1 MKVDRL
7 QIERVISNLVINALR
22 HTKQGEIRISAEHR
36 DSNVAISV
44 CDTGSGIPAEYLP
57 HIFDKFVQ
65 VPDAPTGGAG
75 LGLTISKSIVEAH
88 GGQISVQS
96 QVGRGTT
103 FTFTLPLA
111 TAAESVGKGH
121 ERKWVM
127 SKRILIIDDEEN
139 IRRVTRLT
147 LQAAGYEIGEAVDG
161 ERGLE
166 AFGNGSAWDAVLLDQ
181 RMPGMDGLETLRHI
195 KDRRADCTRH
205 HVDRIRFD

>member
-1 MKVDRL
+1 VLADRL

-22 HTKQGEIRISAEHR
+22 HTKHGEIKISAEQRENH
-36 DSNVAISV
+36 VAVSV
-44 CDTGSGIPAEYLP
+44 SDTGSGIPTEYLP

-111 TAAESVGKGH
+111 G
-121 ERKWVM
+121 
-127 SKRILIIDDEEN
+127 
-139 IRRVTRLT
+139 
-147 LQAAGYEIGEAVDG
+147 
-161 ERGLE
+161 
-166 AFGNGSAWDAVLLDQ
+166 GSDSPQ
-181 RMPGMDGLETLRHI
+181 G
-195 KDRRADCTRH
+195 
-205 HVDRIRFD
+205 